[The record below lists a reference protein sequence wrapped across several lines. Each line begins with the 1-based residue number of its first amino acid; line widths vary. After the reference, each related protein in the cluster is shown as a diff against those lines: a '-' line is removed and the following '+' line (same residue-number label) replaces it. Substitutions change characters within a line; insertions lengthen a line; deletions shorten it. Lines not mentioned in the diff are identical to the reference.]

1 MARRDKTVAK
11 SQLTVRCTEED
22 LRDLAKA
29 QDILG
34 GQAGLSR
41 SDTVKVAIRLL
52 VGKIPNLAAHIE
64 ALQKQRKLRKFS

>member
-11 SQLTVRCTEED
+11 NQLTVRCTEED

-34 GQAGLSR
+34 GQAGLSK

-52 VGKIPNLAAHIE
+52 IGKIPSLKAHIE
-64 ALQKQRKLRKFS
+64 TLQKQRKLRKSL